1 MYKIVKTVSKTK
13 TLEVNLTEA
22 EYDIIFDG
30 LVELRER
37 NIEKEQAQ
45 EILKKLR
52 IFIFDQDLSK

>member
-22 EYDIIFDG
+22 EYDVIFDG
-30 LVELRER
+30 LVELRDR

>member
-1 MYKIVKTVSKTK
+1 MYKIVKSISKNK

-22 EYDIIFDG
+22 EYDVIFDG

-37 NIEKEQAQ
+37 NIERDQAQ
-45 EILKKLR
+45 EILKKLK

>member
-22 EYDIIFDG
+22 EYDVIFDG

>member
-22 EYDIIFDG
+22 EYDVIFDG
-30 LVELRER
+30 LVELRDR

-45 EILKKLR
+45 EIIKKLR

>member
-30 LVELRER
+30 LVELRDR

-45 EILKKLR
+45 EIIKKLR